1 MDSRCICQEII
12 PTKQYQQ
19 NVIYNFDGHVCF
31 PLFVVVVCVTCAN
44 KFDQD
49 ASRVSFYKRSK
60 LVGWLL
66 LLLLHGRMKVG
77 WLVAFNRCETRQQI
91 DCRKKRKKEKK
102 ISISFFGWTCGRY
115 LQRMPVDDR
124 TSRVLDHLLPV
135 LQLPRLPVVPQHD
148 LTDGIGRADAVVIAH
163 SQL

>member
-31 PLFVVVVCVTCAN
+31 PLFVVVMCVTCAN

-77 WLVAFNRCETRQQI
+77 WLVGSIQSLRDKTTNRLSEKK
-91 DCRKKRKKEKK
+91 KKRKKN
-102 ISISFFGWTCGRY
+102 F
-115 LQRMPVDDR
+115 D
-124 TSRVLDHLLPV
+124 
-135 LQLPRLPVVPQHD
+135 
-148 LTDGIGRADAVVIAH
+148 
-163 SQL
+163 